1 MSVAVKKIPGVESVN
16 VSLNKGLVSITLVPG
31 NAVRLDQ
38 IRKAILNEAFTPK
51 DANVVAVGR
60 LVSESGKLRFAVEGT
75 NETFAVASTQHQ
87 SWQEYIGREVTVKGL
102 LAAPVKGTEGG
113 ALQLTSV
120 SAVPQTKK

>member
-1 MSVAVKKIPGVESVN
+1 MN
-16 VSLNKGLVSITLVPG
+16 VSLNEGLVSITLVPG

-38 IRKAILNEAFTPK
+38 IRKAILNDAFTPK

-60 LVSESGKLRFAVEGT
+60 LAAEGGKLRFVVAGT
-75 NETFAVASTQHQ
+75 NETFPVASTEHP
-87 SWQEYIGREVTVKGL
+87 SWQRYIGREATVKGL

-120 SAVPQTKK
+120 SPVPQTKN